1 MSLYRQQRFE
11 KSGYSVAY
19 ILAALPLYQILLLE
33 TEKDNLH
40 VQVSWIYLECEFLI
54 TELLAYFMHKVTL
67 PLLNCVEVC
76 EQTQLLTIFP
86 ELNTDL
92 CTVNMNTLNDC
103 IVI

>member
-40 VQVSWIYLECEFLI
+40 VQVS
-54 TELLAYFMHKVTL
+54 
-67 PLLNCVEVC
+67 
-76 EQTQLLTIFP
+76 
-86 ELNTDL
+86 
-92 CTVNMNTLNDC
+92 
-103 IVI
+103 